1 MASKTIKINGTFQV
15 YNAAATVEAQKTVND
30 TLLVS
35 EVTQHFPMVIS
46 GNAID
51 QQVSFG
57 GVSLAKRIFLRTNF
71 PVSVK
76 FNSIVAPAFSFGP
89 GDGILSSEN
98 GITALY
104 VTAGPNNTEL
114 EAIIAGD

>member
-15 YNAAATVEAQKTVND
+15 YNAAATIEAQKVLND

-57 GVSLAKRIFLRTNF
+57 GVALAKRVFLRTNF
-71 PVSVK
+71 PVSIK
-76 FNSIVAPAFSFGP
+76 FNSVVAPAFSFGP
-89 GDGILSSEN
+89 GDGILMSEN